1 VRAAVAAAGA
11 AERSGAAGAGVRRRP
26 VRPSA
31 LTLPAGLLLA
41 LAAGGLLLSPPAGFL
56 LAAFAGAVVGLLAGG
71 RAEPPLA
78 ARVIGLLEAGAA
90 VLALGVD
97 GADGGG
103 HRFVTATANG
113 RPPPAAGASVGMG
126 AGGHSARRARSSWSA
141 RRSLI
146 PAAAASWRAASRASK
161 ARTEWWLSW
170 GFVVP
175 LAGLEPATCCL
186 EEVSAPSGQAC

>member
-97 GADGGG
+97 GAEMLPSVR
-103 HRFVTATANG
+103 HRNGDG
-113 RPPPAAGASVGMG
+113 RPPPAAGPLGGVRVA
-126 AGGHSARRARSSWSA
+126 GHSARRARSSWSA